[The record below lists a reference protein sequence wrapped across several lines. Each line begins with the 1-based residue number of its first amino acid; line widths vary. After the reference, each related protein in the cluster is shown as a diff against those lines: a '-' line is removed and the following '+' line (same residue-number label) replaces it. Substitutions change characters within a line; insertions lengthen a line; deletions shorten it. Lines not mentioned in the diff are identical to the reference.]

1 MRCLSLDCQ
10 TLYLTVL
17 LLISINDVQ
26 SQNIILYEDFESEN
40 FNTPNVWTG
49 DLHDFIFSRENTHTR
64 LQLSSDPAPSR
75 SQLRTK
81 SATVYGS
88 WEFYFRQEFISSN
101 LNRTFIFLMADRE
114 DLNYL
119 DGSLVNG
126 YAIRTGENGDLKR
139 IRLIRFDNGIQHEIL
154 ATSSELQP
162 NQGYRVKVTRNRNG
176 EWQLYTAQE
185 HNYPPAHDS
194 EIVIDHTHNESQY
207 FGFLFRYTS
216 ANTDGFFI
224 DHIQI
229 TESPEPFSLTNIHAP
244 DPFTLQI
251 DLNRNPD
258 PVSLQNT
265 RFTIGD
271 RISNTGLDLIDESRL
286 KVQFSEPVTI
296 GQTHLAVTGLTDLS
310 GEPLQNQKTEV
321 LLTISPSP
329 GDLVINEI
337 MYDPL
342 PPSEF
347 QSTGQSEYIE
357 IFNRRNYAV
366 SVNGLRISDN
376 PDNPLL
382 ANTIPIMQEHPA
394 WVSPDGYLLLYP
406 ESKEQHFQQSRIGQF
421 FEIPYP
427 EGFHTIRLQRSTL
440 GLTLSGRPVALTD
453 DEDNIIDHVHY
464 HPGLHNPNLIDT
476 RGISLERVNPDLPSG
491 NPDNW
496 SSSTAQL
503 GGTPG
508 SKNSLF
514 QAPTNLPLESG
525 IKLEPNPFSPDG
537 NDNKRNLFINY
548 KLEEPDYLLRVR
560 IFDRYGRLIR
570 NLTES
575 HPAGFEGTLTWDG
588 RSNDGVFNRIGIY
601 IIFIEAYNSA
611 AGRNRTF
618 RETVVLARQF

>member
-1 MRCLSLDCQ
+1 MRFLSLNSL
-10 TLYLTVL
+10 TLYLSVL
-17 LLISINDVQ
+17 LLISINDVH
-26 SQNIILYEDFESEN
+26 SQNITLEEDFESEN
-40 FNTPNVWTG
+40 FTTPNVWTG
-49 DLHDFIFSRENTHTR
+49 DLDDFIFSRVNNQTQ
-64 LQLSSDPAPSR
+64 LQLSSDPDPSR

-81 SATVYGS
+81 SSTTYGS

-101 LNRTFIFLMADRE
+101 LNRAFIFLMADRE

-119 DGSLVNG
+119 DGSPING
-126 YAIRTGENGDLKR
+126 YAIRTGENGDPKR

-185 HNYPPAHDS
+185 HNYPPVPDS
-194 EIVIDHTHNESQY
+194 EIVIDLTHTESQY

-296 GQTHLAVTGLTDLS
+296 GQTHLVVTGLTDLS

-321 LLTISPSP
+321 LLTISPAP

-357 IFNRRNYAV
+357 LFNRRNYAV

-382 ANTIPIMQEHPA
+382 ANTIRITQEIPV
-394 WVSPDGYLLLYP
+394 WISPNGYLLLYP
-406 ESKEQHFQQSRIGQF
+406 ESEELNFQQSRIGQF
-421 FEIPYP
+421 FDLPYP
-427 EGFHTIRLQRSTL
+427 EDFHVIRLQRSAL

-453 DEDNIIDHVHY
+453 DEDNIIDQVYY

-476 RGISLERVNPDLPSG
+476 RGISLERVNPDLPSSDS
-491 NPDNW
+491 DNW
-496 SSSTAQL
+496 SSSTDPL

-508 SKNSLF
+508 RKNSLF
-514 QAPTNLPLESG
+514 QAPTDLPLESG
-525 IKLEPNPFSPDG
+525 ITLEPNPFSPDG
-537 NDNKRNLFINY
+537 DDNKRNLFINY
-548 KLEEPDYLLRVR
+548 KLDEPDYLLRVR

-575 HPAGFEGTLTWDG
+575 HPAGFKGTLTWDG
-588 RSNDGVFNRIGIY
+588 RTNEGASNRIGIY

-611 AGRNRTF
+611 IGKNRVF
-618 RETVVLARQF
+618 RESVVIARQF